1 MHLPLFPLRML
12 PLPGEFVELRIFE
25 PRYQRLFNELE
36 NMELVEFGIPC
47 AHEGQLRRTGAIM
60 RLVNVS
66 RREVSGRRDVT
77 VKATGLFRLESFDMR
92 DGQLAYPL
100 GEAADVADWKTWTL
114 DEDCRAA
121 RDTLVGLMVV
131 HGLDPKPLEQEG
143 LVAVLTHLER
153 DPVQRAEILE
163 GASLEDMLIRL
174 KQHLELAVQ
183 ILTQSP
189 QDEADF
195 FVN

>member
-12 PLPGEFVELRIFE
+12 PLPGEFVELHIFE

-36 NMELVEFGIPC
+36 NMKLVEFGIPC
-47 AHEGQLRRTGAIM
+47 AHEGQIRRTGAVM

-66 RREVSGRRDVT
+66 RREANGRRDVT

-100 GEAADVADWKTWTL
+100 GEAADVSDWKTWTL
-114 DEDCRAA
+114 DEDCRAV

-131 HGLDPKPLEQEG
+131 HGLNPKPLEQEG
-143 LVAVLTHLER
+143 LIAVLTHLER

-163 GASLEDMLIRL
+163 GASLEEMQLRL

-183 ILTQSP
+183 ILTQNP
-189 QDEADF
+189 QDDANF